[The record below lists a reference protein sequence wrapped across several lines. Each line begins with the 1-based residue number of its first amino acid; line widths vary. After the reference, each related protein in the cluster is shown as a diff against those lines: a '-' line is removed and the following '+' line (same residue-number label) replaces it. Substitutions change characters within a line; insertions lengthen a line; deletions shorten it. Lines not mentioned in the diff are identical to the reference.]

1 MEKHCGCVAEN
12 LATMEKA
19 KKKAFSPSDIEK
31 VCKVFQILSEPSRFK
46 LVLALLNGG
55 MCVRHL
61 AEVSGGTIS
70 AVSHQLRVLRDNGI
84 VVATRRGQNKEYAL
98 ADEHIREMVEM
109 GVEHLQ
115 CGDGK

>member
-1 MEKHCGCVAEN
+1 MEKNCGCVGDN

-19 KKKAFSPSDIEK
+19 KKEALSLSEIEK
-31 VCKVFQILSEPSRFK
+31 VCKVFQILSEPSRFR
-46 LVLALLNGG
+46 LVLALLHGG

-61 AEVSGGTIS
+61 VEVCGGTIS

-84 VVATRRGQNKEYAL
+84 VVATRRGQNKEYTL

-115 CGDGK
+115 CGD